1 MSEQANLD
9 TIEPGMTVY
18 GVDGE
23 EIGAVETVDA
33 AGITTA
39 GREVPRAA
47 IARVEGERVHLQVAK
62 MALLARRDPDVEP
75 AEVTAAHQP

>member
-1 MSEQANLD
+1 MSEQQNLG

-23 EIGAVETVDA
+23 EIGTVETADA
-33 AGITTA
+33 SGITTA

-47 IARVEGERVHLQVAK
+47 IARVEGREVHLQVAK
-62 MALLARRDPDVEP
+62 IALLARRDTDVET
-75 AEVTAAHQP
+75 AEVAAADQS